1 MNDMLPPSD
10 PPQRSQPDARV
21 IPVEEQPQRY
31 DNHQPLAQPS
41 VSASTSGSSVFWA
54 GIREIVGTVLPA
66 ILIALLIQL
75 FLAQTTRIESYSM
88 EPTLYE
94 EQRLVIEKISYRL
107 RLPERGEIVVLHPQD
122 DGSVPLIKRVI
133 GLPGETIA
141 IHDNQVFI
149 DGNPLEEPYLR
160 VVTHGFYPPTLIPDN
175 AVFVMGDNRDRSRDS
190 RMFGT
195 VPLEDLVGRAL
206 LRYWPFTDINLF

>member
-1 MNDMLPPSD
+1 M
-10 PPQRSQPDARV
+10 
-21 IPVEEQPQRY
+21 EEQPQRY
-31 DNHQPLAQPS
+31 DSPDPLTQPS
-41 VSASTSGSSVFWA
+41 SGASTSGPSVFRA

-141 IHDNQVFI
+141 IHDDQVFI
-149 DGNPLEEPYLR
+149 DGKPLEEPYLR
-160 VVTHGFYPPTLIPDN
+160 VVTHGYYPPTLIPED

-195 VPLEDLVGRAL
+195 VPLDDLVGRAL
-206 LRYWPFTDINLF
+206 LRYWPFTDINFF